1 MADKED
7 RNRDGYA
14 DTGRDRGKDTGG
26 DASSR
31 WTPDDDRV
39 REIRDAERERRE
51 ARPFDYPYRERRA
64 NVRARRHISREEAD
78 ADMPPGLSGS
88 YGTTGGG
95 QPAGPAHARPGRSV
109 VGEDPAGIA
118 DRDGTSGQEGATGET
133 GETGGEGTGRR

>member
-1 MADKED
+1 MADEKD
-7 RNRDGYA
+7 TDGN
-14 DTGRDRGKDTGG
+14 TGG
-26 DASSR
+26 DTPSK

-39 REIRDAERERRE
+39 GEIREAERERGE
-51 ARPFDYPYRERRA
+51 ARPFDYPYGERRA

-109 VGEDPAGIA
+109 VGEDPAGVV
-118 DRDGTSGQEGATGET
+118 DRDASAEEESSRKSAGEESREADDEGA
-133 GETGGEGTGRR
+133 GRG